1 MRLIDAGSFKENIL
15 NKQMYLIQTQDG
27 VFCYY
32 VAVLDAV
39 ELEPEVKA
47 IPIEWIK
54 NIINANI
61 YLWEQNK
68 ERMFV
73 DQGVVNIVNYSIT
86 AQILSELI
94 DRWEKENGQ

>member
-1 MRLIDAGSFKENIL
+1 MSSLIDADDLIIKILTHDLKGDDKEVYKI
-15 NKQMYLIQTQDG
+15 I
-27 VFCYY
+27 
-32 VAVLDAV
+32 LDA
-39 ELEPEVKA
+39 PTVKA

-54 NIINANI
+54 NIINTNT

-73 DQGVVNIVNYSIT
+73 DQGVVKVVNYSMT

-94 DRWEKENGQ
+94 DRWEKENETN